1 MARLTSQTVHAQ
13 IRSAK
18 KWSGQNPI
26 SPTTC
31 YAHDFVYLSLMKLKW
46 LTPTGFLA
54 RQHDVRFS
62 LKILLNKT
70 KVVPIFITNTGAP
83 NVTELTFDIES
94 RTLTCTSTGGPAT
107 TVTWTKDGAVIT
119 PSTTHQQTQMIVD
132 TVGGIY
138 QNTLTIAQSVTGDNL
153 YGLYSCIIENSRG
166 SSNRTA
172 FFGYGKTV
180 VRDIYITEAF
190 DCYTGCRQCLDHHVW
205 SSSCSGK

>member
-1 MARLTSQTVHAQ
+1 MSTSQLIQSCSCTLSHA
-13 IRSAK
+13 
-18 KWSGQNPI
+18 
-26 SPTTC
+26 
-31 YAHDFVYLSLMKLKW
+31 
-46 LTPTGFLA
+46 
-54 RQHDVRFS
+54 
-62 LKILLNKT
+62 
-70 KVVPIFITNTGAP
+70 GAP

-94 RTLTCTSTGGPAT
+94 RTLSCISTGGPAT

-153 YGLYSCIIENSRG
+153 YGLYTCIIENSRG

-180 VRDIYITEAF
+180 WLEISILLKLSTVTLAVDNVLTTMWQMIQT
-190 DCYTGCRQCLDHHVW
+190 DL
-205 SSSCSGK
+205 